1 MALGQHEGAVEA
13 LDRCVNLRQW
23 SEQSAWASFMAAKS
37 LSELGRFGEA
47 VERCGIGLACDPS
60 YPELAWMAAWCGFR
74 AGRMAWAIAWSQMS
88 HAIGHVEGTCAG
100 WDRVGFRNPVGW
112 LEGPLDALRFAF
124 RRQGRMAEAD
134 RIETRYQAAKAIRV
148 EKFGG

>member
-1 MALGQHEGAVEA
+1 LREEVCDKPDNAQWWYFLGQTLATLAALGQHEGAVEA

-37 LSELGRFGEA
+37 FSELGRFGEA

-60 YPELAWMAAWCGFR
+60 YPELAWMVAWCEFR

-88 HAIGHVEGTCAG
+88 LAIGHAEGTCAG
-100 WDRVGFRNPVGW
+100 
-112 LEGPLDALRFAF
+112 
-124 RRQGRMAEAD
+124 
-134 RIETRYQAAKAIRV
+134 
-148 EKFGG
+148 